1 MSKMWGIPVMFDD
14 FQHVN
19 IWHFG
24 CLTWTA
30 RFYIDV
36 DQDLS
41 GTISMDEYINY
52 AASLNHGWHRARFPR
67 GCSRKRRW
75 TTRKKGTQKDPKR
88 QAQIARVVG
97 NKKWSTTSGQRELM
111 SNSGKKQRRKQ
122 TVGAKRWEPE
132 NCLPNGMDFAGPA

>member
-1 MSKMWGIPVMFDD
+1 MWGIPVMFDD

-19 IWHFG
+19 IWHLT

-52 AASLNHGWHRARFPR
+52 AASLNHGWDGNRFPR
-67 GCSRKRRW
+67 GCCRFTSLNHKDQ
-75 TTRKKGTQKDPKR
+75 GTQKDPP
-88 QAQIARVVG
+88 A
-97 NKKWSTTSGQRELM
+97 STDCQGGREQKM
-111 SNSGKKQRRKQ
+111 VDHKQ
-122 TVGAKRWEPE
+122 PE
-132 NCLPNGMDFAGPA
+132 GTHEQ